1 MSENVNHFY
10 FQAMRLL
17 EVCDVDQQEG
27 LPVSTKGQEWGAK
40 DREKSKFF
48 GLFLLEF
55 YELN

>member
-40 DREKSKFF
+40 DRKNQNFSAY
-48 GLFLLEF
+48 F
-55 YELN
+55 YWSFMS